1 MTDHD
6 DFQKRRIQ
14 QAARRY
20 MKANDVKYTTALR
33 KIQAI
38 PYHDPFDCNW
48 GCLIHKKEE
57 TRD

>member
-1 MTDHD
+1 MTVP
-6 DFQKRRIQ
+6 RRIQ

-20 MKANDVKYTTALR
+20 SKANDVKYTTALR

-38 PYHDPFDCNW
+38 PEHEPIDCNW